1 MEYLISRFTASSPFK
16 DLLSS
21 TSSPNSK
28 NRITL
33 VVSERLINLPVQIMP
48 PMWKMTID
56 EVEKAQKEVNAI
68 DGFLWPCHDDTN
80 PGHLS
85 YNE

>member
-28 NRITL
+28 NRIAL

-68 DGFLWPCHDDTN
+68 DGFLGPCRDDTN